1 MKLGELFTLL
11 GDFLKSTLSWFG
23 EGADKLWQLE
33 ILELTLGQ
41 SALTIVNIIAYI
53 FVAKEQLKEFRSNDE
68 KEMGWWS
75 SIQELWALFLVLVS
89 PIFAIWVI
97 QLFYNHY

>member
-1 MKLGELFTLL
+1 MKLGEFFNLF
-11 GDFLKSTLSWFG
+11 GYFLISILSWFG

-41 SALTIVNIIAYI
+41 SAITLAVIIVYI
-53 FVAKEQLKEFRSNDE
+53 FVIQEQLKEFRSNDE

-75 SIQELWALFLVLVS
+75 SIQELWTFFFVLAS
-89 PIFAIWVI
+89 PFFAIWII
-97 QLFYNHY
+97 QLFYNHA

>member
-1 MKLGELFTLL
+1 MKLGEFFNLL
-11 GDFLKSTLSWFG
+11 GDFLISILSWFG

-41 SALTIVNIIAYI
+41 SALTLAII
-53 FVAKEQLKEFRSNDE
+53 FVYFFVVQEQLIKFRSNDE

-75 SIQELWALFLVLVS
+75 SIQELWTPFVVLAS
-89 PIFAIWVI
+89 PFFAIWII
-97 QLFYNHY
+97 QLFYNHA